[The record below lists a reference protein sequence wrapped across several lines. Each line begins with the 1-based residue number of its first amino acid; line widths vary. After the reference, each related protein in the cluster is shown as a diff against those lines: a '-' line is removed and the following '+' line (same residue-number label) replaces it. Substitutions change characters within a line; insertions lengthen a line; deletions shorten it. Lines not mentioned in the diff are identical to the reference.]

1 MEEIRISV
9 RDLVEFLL
17 QTGSID
23 SRFSGFDRAL
33 EGARIHRRLQREAG
47 DGYESEVFLRQSYP
61 VEDFCFTIEGRA
73 DGIFTDESGTTV
85 IDEIKTTTLPPE
97 KITENHN
104 PVHWAQG
111 MVYAAIYCLQ
121 NSLPRADVR
130 LTYFQV
136 DEELIL
142 RYTRHFTAE
151 ELAEFVRGL
160 LRDYLPWAKR
170 KLQWIGIRQLSLKE
184 LAFPFSTYRPG
195 QRAMAAQVYCTCRDG
210 GAVFCQAPTG
220 IGKTLSTLFPALKAM
235 AAGCGE
241 RIFYLTARTTTR
253 QAAQNALDLLWNAQL
268 RSITLTAKDKIC
280 PREKRE
286 CTPEACPYA
295 NGYFDR
301 IRDALWAGL
310 NRLCYRPEDLL
321 ALAEQYKVCPFE
333 LGLDLSLWC
342 DVIIGDYNY
351 LFDPAAALQRFFE
364 SGGDY
369 LFLID
374 EAHNLP
380 DRAREMYSAHLL
392 KSQLYEAKKGL
403 GGKGRLQ
410 TALGKANNSFVEFRH
425 RCEESPRHTL
435 FTEKYPEDFARQL
448 ATLSTRLQEW
458 LEENRYHA
466 MHEELLSLYFEIRT
480 FLRVLEGYD
489 DHYVTQFST
498 YGKEV
503 KIELLCLDPSQFL
516 AQRFA
521 KGRSAVLFSATLSP
535 PGYYKTLAGLPDAAA
550 VALPSPFPQENLG
563 LFHAANLAVRYQ
575 DRAQTLD
582 AVCRYLAAMVE
593 AKTGNYLAFF
603 PSYAYLQQAA
613 ERFAALFPH
622 ISTATQESS
631 MDDAARNNFLAR
643 FQPNPQESLLGFGVL
658 GGVFGE
664 GVDLAGDRL
673 IGAAIVTVGL
683 PQLNPV
689 QEQLREYYE
698 RTVGSGFDYAYRFPG
713 MNKVLQAAGRVIRT
727 PADKGVVLLLDQRF
741 GQPGYSRLMP
751 GHWSHCKPVYSPE
764 SFAEKLCDFWRE
776 QNCPPPS
783 TPIP

>member
-17 QTGSID
+17 RTGSID

-33 EGARIHRRLQREAG
+33 EGARIHRKLQREAG
-47 DGYESEVFLRQSYP
+47 SGYESEVFLRQSYP
-61 VEDFCFTIEGRA
+61 AEDFHFTIEGRA
-73 DGIFTDESGTTV
+73 DGIFTDENGTVV

-97 KITENHN
+97 KITEDHN

-121 NSLPRADVR
+121 NELAHADVR
-130 LTYFQV
+130 LTYYQV
-136 DEELIL
+136 DEELTL
-142 RYTRHFTAE
+142 RFTRHFTAG
-151 ELAEFVRGL
+151 ELSDFVDGL

-170 KLQWIGIRQLSLKE
+170 KLQWVGVRKLSLE
-184 LAFPFSTYRPG
+184 ALSFPFPAYRPG
-195 QRAMAAQVYCTCRDG
+195 QRAMAGQVFRACRDG

-220 IGKTLSTLFPALKAM
+220 IGKTISALFPALKAM

-253 QAAQNALDLLWNAQL
+253 QAAQNALALLGDAQL

-310 NRLCYRPEDLL
+310 DRLSYRPEDLL
-321 ALAEQYKVCPFE
+321 ALAEQHKVCPFE

-364 SGGDY
+364 TGGDY

-392 KSQLYEAKKGL
+392 KSQLYEAKKSL
-403 GGKGRLQ
+403 GGKGKLQ
-410 TALGKANNSFVEFRH
+410 TALGKVNNCFVEFRH
-425 RCEESPRHTL
+425 QCEEAPRRTV
-435 FTEKYPEDFARQL
+435 FTEKYPEDFARRL
-448 ATLSTRLQEW
+448 AALSTRLQEW
-458 LEENRYHA
+458 LDENRTHA
-466 MHEELLSLYFEIRT
+466 LHEELLGLYFEVRS
-480 FLRVLEGYD
+480 FLRILEAYD
-489 DHYVTQFST
+489 DHYVTQLSAH
-498 YGKEV
+498 GNEV
-503 KIELLCLDPSQFL
+503 RVELLCLDPSQFL
-516 AQRFA
+516 AHRFA
-521 KGRSAVLFSATLSP
+521 KGRGAVLFSATLSP
-535 PGYYKTLAGLPDAAA
+535 PAYYKNLAGLPNAAA

-563 LFHAANLAVRYQ
+563 LFHAANLEVRYQ
-575 DRAQTLD
+575 DREKSLD
-582 AVCRYLAAMVE
+582 TVCRYLAAMVE
-593 AKTGNYLAFF
+593 AKTGNYLAFL
-603 PSYAYLQQAA
+603 PSYAYLRQAA
-613 ERFAALFPH
+613 DRFAELYPH
-622 ISTATQESS
+622 IPLNVQESA
-631 MDDAARNNFLAR
+631 MDDAARRDFLEK
-643 FQPNPQESLLGFGVL
+643 FLPNPQESLLGFGVL

-664 GVDLAGDRL
+664 GVDLVGDRL

-689 QEQLREYYE
+689 QEQLRDYFE
-698 RTVGSGFDYAYRFPG
+698 RTVGGGFDYAYRYPG

-741 GQPGYSRLMP
+741 GQAGYSRLMP
-751 GHWSHCKPVYSPE
+751 GHWSHCKPIYTPE
-764 SFAEKLCDFWRE
+764 ALSEGLKEFWH
-776 QNCPPPS
+776 
-783 TPIP
+783 